1 MVNRKMGMK
10 KILTVLVIPL
20 FFVALLFSQS
30 LVEMAKKEKER
41 RAKLKGKKSILVTNA
56 DLKNMKKRAAVT
68 IPESQ
73 LAEIR
78 RRAAQSPV
86 RSQPS
91 GDIDREGPENLAE
104 LEAKW
109 KKADEYVELLTIKIN
124 GLQQK
129 FYTFRDWTL
138 RDSIQREI
146 RDTFQK
152 LQVAKE
158 EAKKA
163 KEEYDKGR
171 SRRRR

>member
-1 MVNRKMGMK
+1 MK
-10 KILTVLVIPL
+10 KILTILVIPL
-20 FFVALLFSQS
+20 FFAVLLSSQS
-30 LVEMAKKEKER
+30 LVELAKKEKER

-56 DLKNMKKRAAVT
+56 DLKNLKKTAAVT
-68 IPESQ
+68 VPESQ

-78 RRAAQSPV
+78 RRAAQSLV
-86 RSQPS
+86 RSKPS
-91 GDIDREGPENLAE
+91 GDIDRESPGELAE

-146 RDTFQK
+146 RDTYQK

-163 KEEYDKGR
+163 KEEYDTRR

>member
-1 MVNRKMGMK
+1 MGIK
-10 KILTVLVIPL
+10 RTLTIWMIPL
-20 FFVALLFSQS
+20 LFATLLSSQS
-30 LVEMAKKEKER
+30 LVELAKKEKER

-56 DLKNMKKRAAVT
+56 DLQNLKKSAAVT
-68 IPESQ
+68 VPESQ

-86 RSQPS
+86 LSKPS
-91 GDIDREGPENLAE
+91 GDIDRESPRRLEE

-109 KKADEYVELLTIKIN
+109 NKADEYVELLTLKIN

-152 LQVAKE
+152 LQAAKE
-158 EAKKA
+158 EAQKA
-163 KEEYDKGR
+163 KEEYDRER